1 MEEWMDAAPRVR
13 VRKAAQ
19 RPVNDILELAVLN
32 ERLAGSATPWEARQ
46 KLEYLKMR
54 RRNWERIYEYVI
66 KQDAAA
72 TLAVIEEASD
82 KAEELLSEEARE
94 RNSVGALKEQ
104 LMQLQQQVDDA
115 QQRLKLTQSRVD
127 QNLQRI
133 SELKAE
139 AMALEALSISTDAA
153 VTTVEATSQ
162 PALAAAAAA
171 ATNYAN
177 APAVTQT
184 KVRQSSETDQ
194 SKSGTSVTSPTMHS
208 STGRAAVRD
217 RGLSSSLEAEEG
229 LRNFWYPAEFS
240 KSLTENTMVPFELFD
255 EPWVLF
261 RDEHGSP
268 ACIRDE
274 CAHRACPLSLG
285 KVVDGQVQCAYH
297 GWQFNAD
304 GACTKMPST
313 VHCRHVGVSALPCVE
328 KHGFIWVWP
337 GDGVPNEVPNTTA
350 PPDGYDIHA
359 EILIDVPVEHGL
371 LMENLLD
378 LAHAP
383 FTHTTTFARGW
394 PVPEFVKFHANKL
407 LSGNW
412 DPYPIDMAFQPPCM
426 VISRIGLAQ
435 PGKIMRGVTASMC
448 DRHLHQLHVCM
459 PSKRGHTRLLYR
471 MSLDFMSW
479 VRHVPFIDNIWKQ
492 VAGQVLG
499 EDLVL
504 VLGQQDRLARGGDT
518 WANPVSYD
526 KLAVR
531 YRRWRNQVA
540 GGDGAGGKSTGLVTM
555 NAGELF
561 RLDENEEFMDE
572 AGCSTS

>member
-1 MEEWMDAAPRVR
+1 
-13 VRKAAQ
+13 
-19 RPVNDILELAVLN
+19 
-32 ERLAGSATPWEARQ
+32 
-46 KLEYLKMR
+46 
-54 RRNWERIYEYVI
+54 
-66 KQDAAA
+66 
-72 TLAVIEEASD
+72 
-82 KAEELLSEEARE
+82 
-94 RNSVGALKEQ
+94 
-104 LMQLQQQVDDA
+104 MQLQQQVDDA

-337 GDGVPNEVPNTTA
+337 GDGVPNEVSYSACSACSACLLVVAQRHPCLHVKMYRA
-350 PPDGYDIHA
+350 DQAVADA
-359 EILIDVPVEHGL
+359 VILPVVCYYWCAQHSRSNMCCLACVHGL
-371 LMENLLD
+371 WY
-378 LAHAP
+378 HYSP
-383 FTHTTTFARGW
+383 T
-394 PVPEFVKFHANKL
+394 
-407 LSGNW
+407 
-412 DPYPIDMAFQPPCM
+412 CM
-426 VISRIGLAQ
+426 QGIG
-435 PGKIMRGVTASMC
+435 VSSSS
-448 DRHLHQLHVCM
+448 
-459 PSKRGHTRLLYR
+459 PSCL
-471 MSLDFMSW
+471 
-479 VRHVPFIDNIWKQ
+479 
-492 VAGQVLG
+492 
-499 EDLVL
+499 
-504 VLGQQDRLARGGDT
+504 
-518 WANPVSYD
+518 
-526 KLAVR
+526 
-531 YRRWRNQVA
+531 
-540 GGDGAGGKSTGLVTM
+540 
-555 NAGELF
+555 
-561 RLDENEEFMDE
+561 
-572 AGCSTS
+572 